1 MLLFFTRR
9 GFSNIT
15 GYISCP
21 SSEYKT
27 VSIDLNTSEEFKIV
41 RFISCFPE
49 QVLDPNTFITNMM
62 QSRFVVKSRQSL
74 PPSSFQKPE

>member
-49 QVLDPNTFITNMM
+49 
-62 QSRFVVKSRQSL
+62 
-74 PPSSFQKPE
+74 